1 MAAGIIKKLFI
12 YSAGHTY
19 SNLSRLF
26 LRLFAG
32 IMFMQFGIRQWMYF
46 DCVVSRMPA
55 ILGMTS
61 EVSLVMIIVVE
72 MLCSIL
78 IILGL
83 FSRVAVIPP
92 VIAMLL
98 VELRLFDS
106 MVYTTPEALYS
117 TQPIFVPILFIGI
130 FVFMFLAGPGKIS
143 LDYLIS
149 LKFVDANDR
158 QIEETLKDA

>member
-1 MAAGIIKKLFI
+1 MVAGIKKLFI
-12 YSAGHTY
+12 YSVGHTY

-46 DCVVSRMPA
+46 DCMVSRMPA
-55 ILGMTS
+55 ILGMTH
-61 EVSLVMIIVVE
+61 EVSLIILIVVE

-83 FSRVAVIPP
+83 FSRVALIPP
-92 VIAMLL
+92 ILSMAL
-98 VELRLFDS
+98 VEWHLFNT
-106 MVYTTPEALYS
+106 MVSVAPEALYS
-117 TQPIFVPILFIGI
+117 TQPVYIPMLFIGI
-130 FVFMFLAGPGKIS
+130 FVYMFLAGPGKIS

-149 LKFVDANDR
+149 LKFVDSNDR